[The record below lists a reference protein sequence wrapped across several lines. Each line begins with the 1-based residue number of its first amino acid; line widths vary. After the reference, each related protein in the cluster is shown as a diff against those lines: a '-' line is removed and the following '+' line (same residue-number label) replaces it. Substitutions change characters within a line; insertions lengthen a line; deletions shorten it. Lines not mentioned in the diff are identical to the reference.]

1 MFNEHKITYENS
13 QSVLYL
19 FTQSFDTNLNL
30 IKGIFSNLH
39 EDVLLD
45 WTDDYLD
52 LHDIPFA
59 GELVRIVAGSTIVRD
74 FPFPFYMK
82 KEYEP
87 KRNGKI
93 LKFPL
98 VKKKNG

>member
-1 MFNEHKITYENS
+1 MFNEHKITFENS

-30 IKGIFSNLH
+30 IKNIFANLH

-52 LHDIPFA
+52 LYDIPFN

-74 FPFPFYMK
+74 LNFPLYMK
-82 KEYEP
+82 RIIEP
-87 KRNGKI
+87 KMGGKV

-98 VKKKNG
+98 INKKHG